1 MVPVVTSGNI
11 KYVDCPD
18 FWVNTSKITDSSD
31 NVVDVSAGCYV
42 TNTSSWHNIGKCIP
56 YESGGVSYLDYC
68 VHDSNAHTLTNSQY
82 ANNLANNY
90 YVGLDLASLQ
100 QTSDCDKYRW
110 AKLNEISWNGISN
123 NYNLINGCNS
133 K

>member
-1 MVPVVTSGNI
+1 MDITYIIILALCLILILCVVLYLIFMVPVVTSGNI

-31 NVVDVSAGCYV
+31 NIVDVSAGCYV

-90 YVGLDLASLQ
+90 YIFSGF
-100 QTSDCDKYRW
+100 
-110 AKLNEISWNGISN
+110 
-123 NYNLINGCNS
+123 
-133 K
+133 